1 VNGLFR
7 ARVDLI
13 TVKNERALDDAETHY
28 TADSNKSQCLRK
40 RYNLEITM

>member
-13 TVKNERALDDAETHY
+13 TVKNERALDDAET
-28 TADSNKSQCLRK
+28 NKSQCLRQ